1 MCTILSNL
9 PAKEAVRSSVL
20 SSEWR
25 SIWTTCPKLSFNAK
39 DHVPRHGGKQ
49 YAQMFIDHVNAVLKK
64 HHGKVVD
71 NLEIKFVFESKLV
84 YHLNSWIRFAMS
96 SRTKNLSFDLAPLPE
111 FWKYRN
117 HYRFPFELLDMDS
130 VSCLRCLQLRFVCF
144 KPPPSQFPGFP
155 NLRNIVRCDLDDE
168 LKVVQRPLS
177 NLQYLRVKFCGFTKI
192 EFHAAKLST
201 FVYKGDCIPIAFHQA
216 PEMENA
222 EICFCASTFRRGSA
236 VVLNGLPHVPNLTL
250 KISVEVLE
258 TTWTSDSHYMFP
270 QLKHLQIIL
279 AVDHKH
285 DDKILYLV
293 PLLRAAPFIEH
304 LEVHVSIFLSD
315 HLCRQDIP
323 QSEHKYLHLK
333 KMHVTGFKAT
343 KGQLQLL
350 FHVVE
355 NAPAIETL
363 AVDTIQ
369 RQYDLLDTYEILPAL
384 RNSALDIVRDPLS
397 KRLPPDAKLYL
408 L

>member
-25 SIWTTCPKLSFNAK
+25 SIWTTCPKL
-39 DHVPRHGGKQ
+39 RKQ
-49 YAQMFIDHVNAVLKK
+49 HAQMFIDHINAVLKK

-117 HYRFPFELLDMDS
+117 HYRFPFELLDKDS
-130 VSCLRCLQLRFVCF
+130 VSCLRF
-144 KPPPSQFPGFP
+144 
-155 NLRNIVRCDLDDE
+155 RCDLYEE

-177 NLQYLRVKFCGFTKI
+177 NLQYLRVKYCGFTKI

-201 FVYKGDCIPIAFHQA
+201 FVYKGGCIPIALHHA
-216 PEMENA
+216 PEMEN
-222 EICFCASTFRRGSA
+222 EEFCF
-236 VVLNGLPHVPNLTL
+236 VLLPLR
-250 KISVEVLE
+250 
-258 TTWTSDSHYMFP
+258 TTWTSDSRYMFP

-279 AVDHKH
+279 TVYHKD

-293 PLLRAAPFIEH
+293 SLLRAAPFIEH

-315 HLCRQDIP
+315 HLYIP

-333 KMHVTGFKAT
+333 NMHVTGFKAT
-343 KGQLQLL
+343 KGQLQLM

-355 NAPAIETL
+355 NAPAIETVT
-363 AVDTIQ
+363 VDTIQ
-369 RQYDLLDTYEILPAL
+369 RRYDLLDPDEILPAL
-384 RNSALDIVRDPLS
+384 RSSALDIVKDPLS